1 MAIIDSLNTLEDKL
15 VDLKDL
21 LIANLKTKGIGG
33 ATTSNTLTQL
43 ANMVLDIEVG
53 GAEYDL
59 DLVFSRLDNVGKVSF
74 MLNGET
80 ITASTTNV
88 KANLSDYGID
98 ELTSFSFANSTISEI
113 NAFADT
119 SKVTSLNSVFSYSNL
134 TNLDISNW
142 NLDSLSDVS
151 FAFSYAQDLETI
163 SYDRNKF
170 AQFPKVNGLF
180 GGCSKLKNGF
190 FTPSDVTEDMS
201 YMFYGCS
208 SMLTCDIS
216 TLDEANPYYAP
227 TNVSNLFRGCS
238 NLGSI
243 DLSYMNWDKVTD
255 ASRMFEGCSSMSI
268 PRVGGNTQPPTK
280 LLTNTSY
287 MFADTTFDILQM
299 NTATSGNMWDGWFG
313 NARIE
318 NAKGMFKN
326 ANINGRYED
335 GQELDVV
342 SWVTKDTS
350 SMFEG
355 CVNMTSC
362 VITNDPQS
370 LENCSRMF
378 AGCTN
383 LTYINFNNLSS
394 ENITD
399 ASGMFDGCSSLSTL
413 QFDNSPSC
421 SAQEKI
427 LAALEEAGLT
437 SQVTVEGLATC
448 GGAQSDVMV
457 LKLAEYT
464 GSEGSIGDS
473 GFEASYDNGEMFT
486 ISLSTVGES
495 SSFSRMSVPSNA
507 THILSLPSSD
517 SLTFLSI
524 VGQDLEYANLSMTN
538 LSNVDTF
545 SLSDCSNL
553 KYLDLS
559 NWQNRNLYSGPF
571 FSNSMTN
578 LKAIKMLNCSDDVVS
593 FIENELSNVGLS
605 GVLIIRE
612 DNNKYFVFEPNT
624 DGSNTII
631 KVNDSE
637 ILIQPWVWNKEMDDS
652 NSLNGNSVNNMFD
665 SSNHLTVYTTP
676 PLSATTGHWSMFQ
689 YCDNMEGI
697 DLSTWDINFVD
708 NDQDINSMFANC
720 TLLKWVNLSNWD
732 LTNAYNEST
741 MFDNCNNLKYVI
753 AYNCNDATISKL
765 ESALSNYSNV
775 TLYKTQE

>member
-1 MAIIDSLNTLEDKL
+1 MAIIDSLNTLEGKL

-21 LIANLKTKGIGG
+21 LITNLKTKGIGG

-59 DLVFSRLDNVGKVSF
+59 DLVFSRLDNTGKVSF
-74 MLNGET
+74 RLNGET
-80 ITASTTNV
+80 ITASTTSV

-134 TNLDISNW
+134 KNLDISNW

-180 GGCSKLKNGF
+180 GACSKLKSGF
-190 FTPSDVTEDMS
+190 FSPSDVTEDMS
-201 YMFYGCS
+201 YMFYDCS
-208 SMLTCDIS
+208 SMLTCNIS
-216 TLDEANPYYAP
+216 TLDEAKPYYAP

-238 NLGSI
+238 NLGGI
-243 DLSYMNWDKVTD
+243 TLSYMNWNKVTD
-255 ASRMFEGCSSMSI
+255 ASYMFYGCSSMSI
-268 PRVGGNTQPPTK
+268 PRVGNTQRPSN

-299 NTATSGNMWDGWFG
+299 NNLTYGNLWEGWFG

-318 NAKGMFKN
+318 NAAGMFKN
-326 ANINGRYED
+326 ANINGHYED
-335 GQELDVV
+335 TQELDVI
-342 SWVTKDTS
+342 SWATKDTS

-355 CVNMTSC
+355 CVNMTGC
-362 VITNDPQS
+362 IIANNPQS

-383 LTYINFNNLSS
+383 LTYIGFNGLSS

-413 QFDNSPSC
+413 HFDNSPSC

-437 SQVTVEGLATC
+437 SQVTVEGLKTC
-448 GGAQSDVMV
+448 GGGAQSDVMV
-457 LKLAEYT
+457 LKLKEYT
-464 GSEGSIGDS
+464 GAEGSIGDS
-473 GFEASYDNGEMFT
+473 GFEADYDNGSVFVT
-486 ISLSTVGES
+486 TLSQLGES
-495 SSFSRMSVPSNA
+495 SSFSRMTVPNNA

-517 SLTFLSI
+517 SLTFI
-524 VGQDLEYANLSMTN
+524 DINCEHLEYANLSMTN

-545 SLSDCSNL
+545 SLGNCWNL

-571 FSNSMTN
+571 FSNAMTN
-578 LKAIKMLNCSDDVVS
+578 LKAIKMLNCSDDVKS
-593 FIENELSNVGLS
+593 YIQTELSNEGLDN
-605 GVLIIRE
+605 VLIITE

-624 DGSNTII
+624 EGYHTII
-631 KVNDSE
+631 KVNDNE
-637 ILIQPWVWNKEMDDS
+637 ILNQPWVWQKEMDDS
-652 NSLNGNSVNNMFD
+652 NSLNGNSVNNMFAG
-665 SSNHLTVYTTP
+665 SSHLTVYTTP
-676 PLSATTGHWSMFQ
+676 PLSATTGHWSMFTN
-689 YCDNMEGI
+689 CGWMKGI

-708 NDQDINSMFANC
+708 NNQDINSMFEYC
-720 TLLKWVNLSNWD
+720 TSLEWVNLSNWD
-732 LTNAYNEST
+732 LTNAYNEGS
-741 MFDNCNNLKYVI
+741 MFNNCNKLKYVI

-765 ESALSNYSNV
+765 ESALSNYDNV